1 MLKKITNETH
11 IEGLLYEHNLAV
23 KVTGPNSKAPGTEFI
38 SGTVSVA
45 TDDACTNVVTVHF
58 TYVTAVTSKGGANA
72 TFNMLKSIIDETT
85 KSVMKHG
92 KNEANYIRIDS
103 AIGLNEFYSDRSGKE
118 ELVSA
123 KRNEGGFVHP
133 LNINDLKKEEE
144 RNTFKCD
151 MIIHSVTLKEADE
164 EKGLKEKAIVSGM
177 IFDFRKSLLPVEFSV
192 IDPAGIDYFVG
203 LGASKSEPVFTQV
216 WGNQISE
223 TIIKREE
230 VASAWGDTKIKETP
244 STRKDFVITGA
255 KPDTYEWD
263 SEEGITAAELS
274 EKLAEREVYLADIK
288 KRQDEYKAS
297 KNSAAPAAAAP
308 KNGAF
313 NF

>member
-1 MLKKITNETH
+1 MLKKVVNECH
-11 IEGLLYEHNLAV
+11 IEGKLYEHNLTL
-23 KVTGPNSKAPGTEFI
+23 KVSGPNSKTPGTEFI
-38 SGTVSVA
+38 SGTISVA
-45 TDDACTNVVTVHF
+45 TDDACTNVVPVHF
-58 TYVTAVTSKGGANA
+58 TYVTATTSKGGANA
-72 TFNMLKSIIDETT
+72 TYNMLKSIIDETT
-85 KSVMKHG
+85 KSIMKHG
-92 KNEANYIRIDS
+92 ADEANYIRVDTV
-103 AIGLNEFYSDRSGKE
+103 IGLNEFYSDRNGKE

-133 LNINDLKKEEE
+133 LNINDLKKEED

-151 MIIHSVTLKEADE
+151 MLITRVTVKEADE
-164 EKGLKEKAIVSGM
+164 EKGLPEKAIVGGA

-192 IDPAGIDYFVG
+192 TTPGGIDYFVG
-203 LGASKSEPVFTQV
+203 LGASQSEPVFTQV

-230 VASAWGDTKIKETP
+230 IASAFGDTRIKETP

-255 KPDTYEWD
+255 KPETYEWD
-263 SEEGITAAELS
+263 SEDITAAEVA
-274 EKLAEREVYLADIK
+274 EKMAEREVYLADIK

-297 KNSAAPAAAAP
+297 KANAIPATAAAP
-308 KNGAF
+308 KSGAF